1 MLKISL
7 LFKKFTNFTGEGTLR
22 IKDSKFSGYCFDM
35 NANILRDF
43 QICISVP
50 LKFRNIQSKIPVLES
65 FLNKAAGLQLS
76 CGYCEI
82 FRNSYFHKKPPVAA
96 SENFINFPGKHE

>member
-35 NANILRDF
+35 NANI
-43 QICISVP
+43 
-50 LKFRNIQSKIPVLES
+50 
-65 FLNKAAGLQLS
+65 AGLQLS

-96 SENFINFPGKHE
+96 SENFINFPGKH

>member
-35 NANILRDF
+35 NTNI
-43 QICISVP
+43 
-50 LKFRNIQSKIPVLES
+50 
-65 FLNKAAGLQLS
+65 AGLQLS